1 MLDIGRFRVGVLYLS
16 QLMAA
21 AAGGVLGGFS
31 GFVANSWHRRQE
43 SLRLRKNVACALV
56 GEISALTLQIR
67 ERYSLSPEGDEGSPA
82 SDGLRPNHRIRAGHV
97 YMPVFYG
104 LGGNIGILPA
114 PYPRD
119 LVLWYSTLGLCL
131 EGEQHLRELST
142 NQNPSSAET
151 MAVLTEAQRLDFRKL
166 VESAAPLL
174 EGLAKL

>member
-1 MLDIGRFRVGVLYLS
+1 MGVLYLS

-56 GEISALTLQIR
+56 GEISALTSQIC
-67 ERYSLSPEGDEGSPA
+67 ERYSLSPEPEESLPTL
-82 SDGLRPNHRIRAGHV
+82 SGLRPHHRIRAGHV
-97 YMPVFYG
+97 YMPVFHG

-114 PYPRD
+114 PFPRD

-131 EGEQHLRELST
+131 EGEQNLRELST
-142 NQNPSSAET
+142 NQNANLSET
-151 MAVLTEAQRLDFRKL
+151 LAVLTETQRLDFRKL
-166 VESAAPLL
+166 VESAEPLL
-174 EGLAKL
+174 EGLSRL